1 MKNDFI
7 MKKEIRNIG
16 LSAFRVMVM
25 LPALLFAGCVAR
37 ETEGIEVPDEA
48 AVPIE
53 FGITGTTVTAQTGDP
68 TRSGEVSS
76 PLIDFLG
83 WEHTDNWKTS
93 AWTWKAAL
101 ADAESGAA
109 STADGTTKN
118 FALAPRKYYNADEN
132 TKTSLIGFYPPI
144 DISPNYTVRPALRGE
159 SVDDAVKYGFVVY
172 PSDGT
177 VDVITS
183 DRVTGSKNTP
193 VGNITLRHVTSQI
206 ALKIKAKDGFY
217 DIVKNIEIQ
226 KVTLKDPDD
235 KIYVPSR
242 ITVGGQICGRAVLD
256 VFTVFTGT
264 ETSKMYVP
272 QTAQSI
278 GIPAFLTPG
287 SAVPKI
293 EVTLSGRGAVTC
305 PITGIT
311 SLEAGKKYIITI
323 DVSSS
328 SLNVA
333 SATITDWEAGTTLE
347 SDATL

>member
-1 MKNDFI
+1 
-7 MKKEIRNIG
+7 MKKEIGNIG
-16 LSAFRVMVM
+16 LSAFRVMAM
-25 LPALLFAGCVAR
+25 LPALLLAGCVAR
-37 ETEGIEVPDEA
+37 ETEGIEVPEEA

-53 FGITGTTVTAQTGDP
+53 FGITGITVTVRP
-68 TRSGEVSS
+68 KNLTRSGEVSS
-76 PLIDFLG
+76 PPIDFLG
-83 WEHTDNWKTS
+83 WEHTGSWNS
-93 AWTWKAAL
+93 AVAWTWKAAL
-101 ADAESGAA
+101 ADAESEAA
-109 STADGTTKN
+109 ATADGTNKK
-118 FALAPRKYYNADEN
+118 FALDPRRYYNADDN
-132 TKTSLIGFYPPI
+132 TKTTLVGFYPPI
-144 DISPNYTVRPALRGE
+144 EIGESQTVSPALRGE
-159 SVDDAVKYGFVVY
+159 SVDKVMQDGFLVY
-172 PSDGT
+172 PCDGT

-183 DRVTGSKNTP
+183 SSVSGSKKIP
-193 VGNITLRHVTSQI
+193 VGNIELRHKTSQI
-206 ALKIKAKDGFY
+206 ALKIKAKDDFH
-217 DIVKNIEIQ
+217 DVVKNIEIQ
-226 KVTLKDPDD
+226 KVTLTNPDA
-235 KIYVPSR
+235 KISVPKR
-242 ITVGGQICGRAVLD
+242 ISVEGAIMDSNQID

-311 SLEAGKKYIITI
+311 SLEAGKKYVITI

-347 SDATL
+347 GDATL